1 MILRIIIILFLTLTL
16 TNCSSDNEALL
27 DQYGN
32 IINENGDI
40 IECAP
45 NPGCPSPFINQ
56 SSFYFQLIDSN
67 DQIIE
72 LNENNIT
79 GINWILEGSQLN
91 QQLTFDI
98 TENIGRVELTEQA
111 FKLIE
116 TQNYILNSN
125 FGSSQLIQV
134 KLNRK
139 ALFEDKCNPCS
150 EYFISSINQNNR
162 EVIFQGELTSNDII
176 INIRIQ

>member
-32 IINENGDI
+32 IINENCDI

-116 TQNYILNSN
+116 T
-125 FGSSQLIQV
+125 
-134 KLNRK
+134 
-139 ALFEDKCNPCS
+139 
-150 EYFISSINQNNR
+150 
-162 EVIFQGELTSNDII
+162 
-176 INIRIQ
+176 